1 MRKDILLPVL
11 AVGGGAGCLALRQ
24 WQLRSAY
31 DVETQ
36 LFAHGAPATYALLA
50 LTVVLAVLLVV
61 LVQKGESPSD
71 FLAAFRCP
79 APLYMAGMAAAAFL
93 FFGAGVLGLLY
104 GLDELTLW
112 RVDPKGHLLT
122 YPAALLLCALL
133 CFPAGL
139 ACLQVGKGA
148 YRGRPAQ
155 SSSLTA
161 LFPACA
167 GLVWLFATHL
177 AHSTD
182 PILMGYGFSLAA
194 AALLMLAHYEVAASF
209 HGRPHPRRAL
219 FFALMGSVLGLTSLL
234 DGLPPFFTVLTAAFL
249 LSALSG
255 SCALARN
262 LFGPPWPRRLLS
274 ERMPLGAEE
283 EDEDDE
289 EEVSHQDDTE
299 EL

>member
-1 MRKDILLPVL
+1 MRKDILLPGL
-11 AVGGGAGCLALRQ
+11 AVGGGAACLALRQ
-24 WQLRSAY
+24 WQLSSAY
-31 DVETQ
+31 DAETQ
-36 LFAHGAPATYALLA
+36 LFSHGAPATYALLLLAAA
-50 LTVVLAVLLVV
+50 LIAALAVLIG
-61 LVQKGESPSD
+61 KGGHPSD

-133 CFPAGL
+133 CFPSGL
-139 ACLQVGKGA
+139 GCLQVGKGA
-148 YRGRPAQ
+148 YRGHPA
-155 SSSLTA
+155 SSCSLMV

-177 AHSTD
+177 NHSTD

-194 AALLMLAHYEVAASF
+194 AALLMLAHYEAAAFF

-219 FFALMGSVLGLTSLL
+219 FFALAGTMLGLTSLL
-234 DGLPPFFTVLTAAFL
+234 DGLPPFFAVLTAAFL

-255 SCALARN
+255 ACALARN
-262 LFGPPWPRRLLS
+262 LFGPPWPRRLLTG
-274 ERMPLGAEE
+274 RMPLGAEE
-283 EDEDDE
+283 EDNEEDIPD
-289 EEVSHQDDTE
+289 QDCTE